1 MRKCVGE
8 VTQVVGEVTQVV
20 GEMKQFCWGSDT
32 KIVGEMPQIQSAA
45 YPLDLCAAIFAT
57 TFPTAS
63 ATF

>member
-45 YPLDLCAAIFAT
+45 YPMQVICDGGDEVGFG
-57 TFPTAS
+57 PS
-63 ATF
+63 W